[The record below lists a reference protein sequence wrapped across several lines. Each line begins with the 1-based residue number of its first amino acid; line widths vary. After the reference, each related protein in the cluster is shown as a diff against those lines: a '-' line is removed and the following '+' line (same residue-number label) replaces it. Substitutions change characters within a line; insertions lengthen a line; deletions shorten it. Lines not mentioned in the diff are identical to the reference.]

1 VSIFLAKIYK
11 TPLAVRLYWRK
22 IQRAWRAAHP
32 ERARE
37 IRRRYWRKKRGYYLV
52 SEKQSKKS
60 PPKSRRRR

>member
-1 VSIFLAKIYK
+1 MVIFLKQFKHKADQ
-11 TPLAVRLYWRK
+11 RLYWRK
-22 IQRAWRAAHP
+22 KQRAWRAAHP